1 MKTDSDLKRD
11 VLAELAYEPSIKAEN
26 IGVSV
31 KDGVVTLN
39 GNVPTYTE
47 KFAAETA
54 AKRVAGVRAIAEELT
69 VSLFGDHERND
80 SDIAQAAANAMAWNV
95 SVPQGTVKMMVENG
109 WITLRGVVEWHYQRE
124 AAHDAVR
131 HLMGVKGVTNL
142 MGVKTPATPSVS
154 TVEVHGKIEA
164 ALKRN
169 MMKDSNGITV
179 EAKDG
184 KVKLHG
190 KVQSWEE
197 HDDAGLAAWS
207 APGVTAVENDI
218 QVIY

>member
-11 VLAELAYEPSIKAEN
+11 VLAELAYEPSIKAQE

-54 AKRVAGVRAIAEELT
+54 AKRVSGVRAIAEDLT
-69 VSLFGDHERND
+69 VSLFGNHERND
-80 SDIAQAAANAMAWNV
+80 SDVAQAAANALDWNV
-95 SVPQGTVKMMVENG
+95 TVPQGKVKMIVENG
-109 WITLRGVVEWHYQRE
+109 WITLRGDVEWHYQCE

-131 HLMGVKGVTNL
+131 NVIGVKGVTNL
-142 MGVKTPATPSVS
+142 ISVKPLVEPSVS
-154 TVEVHGKIEA
+154 TVEVHSKIEA

-169 MMKDSNGITV
+169 MMQDLESITI
-179 EAKDG
+179 EAQDG
-184 KVKLHG
+184 KVTLRGNVH
-190 KVQSWEE
+190 SWEE
-197 HDDAGLAAWS
+197 RNDAAHAAWS
-207 APGVTAVENDI
+207 SPGVTWVDNNLEI
-218 QVIY
+218 T